1 MSRKIKSIS
10 LVSIMLISALSAFA
24 MSAAPVSANTVVI
37 TEPQQIVDGGSASDT
52 QATIVADSEGN
63 AHIVWSRNNLHLF
76 YSMIAS
82 DGEVLIDATQITNA
96 GIHKIWHPDMAID
109 DDDNLHIVWTDKSG
123 THKIM
128 YTAIS
133 PFKVQPF
140 SGMASDDASL
150 TSIDDMVV
158 SQRAQDRDWPSI
170 DTDSQGNVHIA
181 WEDEFDELGRFFNQ
195 PQIYYSMLQPDMIAQ
210 DAIVLFDDTLLTPII
225 GHKGHPDIVVDANDQ
240 VQIAWD
246 DTRGGK
252 VELVFIVD
260 TSGSM
265 YTEWADICTV
275 IYGGNF
281 ASGGQFEGI
290 KPLLEVAN
298 MTVFET
304 IYGLD
309 GGFGLPGAAS
319 SGNCAGYNMNAGPRT
334 TPLDEGDSSG
344 GIRSL
349 QNTIY
354 NGNPYSGNSGEDWG
368 PGTNWA
374 CLSWKDINGNVPGN
388 PATSSDH
395 KWNPNS
401 TKIVLPVSDEGPKDG
416 DPSQQADDISSID
429 EAHDNCVKA
438 GVVPIGLYGQGY
450 GGAGNIQSHFLDLVK
465 CPNGVVST
473 QNRNCPGN
481 DPTTNARTVSAGGQ
495 AYEFPS
501 GSGGAGAMALLVEAM
516 VYIATNNSREI
527 YMSVLDPYAKMNN
540 DPSWT
545 PGAPGHWVS
554 GGTYYEDTGA
564 GADGHL
570 VVVNDTR
577 VTIDDAYSFHPAI
590 GVDMQGN
597 THIAWMDGRDYGFEK
612 ATNYEVYYTK
622 LKLQGAG
629 AFDGAEEGLSTYAI
643 KKIQDTPIS
652 NVEGPFGLVSAFS
665 GHSIFPA
672 LITDKQSN
680 VHISWVDSGNT
691 SAGEEIQ
698 YTRLNQTDLTG
709 EGEFALDPWEII
721 PVTTWASNKLGTDTG
736 SRPDL
741 GMPPAFANDLGSGA
755 HIGWS
760 DQNKCN
766 DEQNN
771 GRYTICYSHV
781 LTGQVDVELDAG
793 ETFYHVIEPGEQT
806 IFNMTMNNSTPGD
819 KQLVA
824 DTYGLNVT
832 GVPQN
837 WTATLF
843 FADNQTQI
851 LPTTPIF
858 LEGGESTRFYIRVKA
873 PTIYQANEDELAQ
886 IVVTAKSYKDPAI
899 RSDLTTL
906 TLMDVVHGISLDTS
920 HSVQDI
926 EQGGQA
932 TFSITIT
939 NTGNV
944 QDSFLFWD
952 PNTLEGQQEWL
963 LPFGWEVTF
972 PMRVELDPGTST
984 TKILTVKVPTS
995 EDPGAFV
1002 IYLKGWSEGEPIK
1015 SVDKGTY
1022 DILELGVFVSIKSS
1036 GNIVFEATDSEAFVK
1051 AGDPNLACHEYEVPV
1066 TKNYDSGDLVFTL
1079 PGAPEAR
1086 PSEVDENTWRQD
1098 NWEVSVDFRDAPGTN
1113 DPLSQPRSWTIQPGQ
1128 DYVQHTVYVEVCA
1141 PDNAKAGIGPTI
1153 ILKAY
1158 LDGYPKI
1165 SDFIKLDT
1173 TVIHEFNL
1181 DAETNLSSDRI
1192 ISIENGNGATVSA
1205 YSVYPGE
1212 KITLP
1217 TTVTNNGNGPDR
1229 FDYRL
1234 ATVIDPSGVPVRN
1247 GHWDIVIP
1255 RDSLQELS
1263 RDTQQT
1269 FDVLMNVPETDIG
1282 AGLYTIVFQ
1291 TYSEEPYPD
1300 EQGRNTK
1307 LRDVQTMLVY
1317 VNEFYDMEISM
1328 DPRVDNPIKT
1338 SAPGKFV
1345 SFTVNITNNGNVED
1359 WPSLTNHTA
1368 ESSGNDLIMQPLPGM
1383 SQLQGWSVEWRNVVQ
1398 IGNDLT
1404 TDEACVVIDAPMPEE
1419 SSDEYTTWLTQL
1431 EEAQDGGKCAY
1442 IAPNDTYM
1450 MPKMS
1455 PYQTY
1460 EMVAIVKISTEAKL
1474 DTRYIGLKVVSK
1486 AGDMTEGGDFDS
1498 SPSWQGE
1505 MLDSNELV
1513 LQLRLK
1519 APDLVIKDIIN
1530 PASFSADIDS
1540 TIPIGIILQNI
1551 GNTHATDI
1559 EIVLCQYDDAN
1570 DPDIEKEIERNGC
1583 DEDSIVM
1590 RQIVGAL
1597 LAPDASEDAQEV
1609 EIYLLYPVVA
1619 GSKGVYVVVDPMNQI
1634 VEANE
1639 GNNIKAVTE
1648 PLESP
1653 SPFLDVAGQVI
1664 GKTALPFVVIL
1675 LTLSLLGV
1683 VYFVGK
1689 GRREEVNRRLS
1700 EQSSLISVLESK
1712 D

>member
-1 MSRKIKSIS
+1 MSQKIKSIS
-10 LVSIMLISALSAFA
+10 LVSIMLISAISALIMA
-24 MSAAPVSANTVVI
+24 SVPVSGNTVVI

-52 QATIVADSEGN
+52 QAVIVADSQGN

-82 DGEVLIDATQITNA
+82 NGDILIDGTQITNP
-96 GIHKIWHPDMAID
+96 GIHKIWHPDAAID
-109 DDDNLHIVWTDKSG
+109 DDDNLHIVWADKAG

-133 PFKVQPF
+133 PFKIQPF
-140 SGMASDDASL
+140 NGQVSDDGSL
-150 TSIDDMVV
+150 TAVDDLIV
-158 SQRAQDRDWPSI
+158 SQRAQDRDWPAI
-170 DTDSQGNVHIA
+170 DTDSRGNVHIV
-181 WEDEFDELGRFFNQ
+181 WEDEYDELGRFFNQ
-195 PQIYYSMLQPDMIAQ
+195 PQIYYSMLQPDLISQ

-225 GHKGHPDIVVDANDQ
+225 GHKGHPDIVIDQNDL

-290 KPLLEVAN
+290 KPLLEVGE

-319 SGNCAGYNMNAGPRT
+319 SGNCATHNKNAGPRT
-334 TPLDEGDSSG
+334 TPLTDEDSSG

-349 QNTIY
+349 QNTVY
-354 NGNPYSGNSGEDWG
+354 NGNPYSGSSGEDWG

-401 TKIVLPVSDEGPKDG
+401 TKMVLPVSDEGPKDG

-429 EAHDNCVKA
+429 EAHDSCVKA

-450 GGAGNIQSHFLDLVK
+450 GGAGNIQSHFLDLAK

-473 QNRNCPGN
+473 QSRNCPGN
-481 DPTTNARTVSAGGQ
+481 DPNSNPRTVSAGGQ

-527 YMSVLDPYAKMNN
+527 YMSVLDPYAKMDN
-540 DPSWT
+540 DLSWT
-545 PGAPGHWVS
+545 PGSPGHSIVD
-554 GGTYYEDTGA
+554 GTYSEDTGL
-564 GADGHL
+564 GSDGHL

-577 VTIDDAYSFHPAI
+577 VTIDDAYSFHPSIA
-590 GVDMQGN
+590 VDMEGN

-612 ATNYEVYYTK
+612 SANYEVYYTK
-622 LKLQGAG
+622 LNLAKAG
-629 AFDGAEEGLSTYAI
+629 AFDGAEDGLGTQAI
-643 KKIQDTPIS
+643 EIIPDTVIS
-652 NVEGPFGLVSAFS
+652 NVEGLSGLTSAYS

-672 LITDKQSN
+672 ILTDDQNN

-691 SAGEEIQ
+691 TAGEEIQ
-698 YTRLNQTDLTG
+698 YTRLNETDDV
-709 EGEFALDPWEII
+709 LDPWEII
-721 PVTTWASNKLGTDTG
+721 TVTTWASNKLGTDTG

-755 HIGWS
+755 HVGWS

-781 LTGQVDVELDAG
+781 LTGQVDVELDNG

-806 IFNMTMNNSTPGD
+806 TFNMTLNNSTPGD
-819 KQLVA
+819 KDLVA
-824 DTYGLNVT
+824 DTYGLNVS
-832 GVPQN
+832 GVPQD
-837 WTATLF
+837 WTATIF
-843 FADNQTQI
+843 FSNNQTQV

-858 LEGGESTRFYIRVKA
+858 LEGGESTRFYLTVKA
-873 PTIYQANEDELAQ
+873 PTVYQANEDQLAQ

-972 PMRVELDPGTST
+972 PIRVELNPGGST

-1022 DILELGVFVSIKSS
+1022 DILELGIFVSIRSS
-1036 GNIVFEATDSEAFVK
+1036 GNIVFEATDNQAFVLP
-1051 AGDPNLACHEYEVPV
+1051 GDPSKSCHEYGIPV
-1066 TKNYDSGDLVFTL
+1066 TKNYDSGDLVFSL
-1079 PGAPEAR
+1079 PGAPEPM
-1086 PSEVDENTWRQD
+1086 PSGLNPTEVNVWKQD
-1098 NWEVSVDFRDAPGTN
+1098 NWDVSVDFRDAPGNNTLN
-1113 DPLSQPRSWTIQPGQ
+1113 QVRSWTIQPGQ
-1128 DYVQHTVYVEVCA
+1128 DYITYTVYVNVCA

-1153 ILKAY
+1153 IVKAY
-1158 LDGYPKI
+1158 LNGYPKI
-1165 SDFIKLDT
+1165 SDSIKLDT
-1173 TVIHEFNL
+1173 TVVHIYDL
-1181 DAETNLSSDRI
+1181 DSETNLSTDRI
-1192 ISIENGNGATVSA
+1192 ISVDSDNLGTVSA

-1212 KITLP
+1212 QITLP
-1217 TTVTNNGNGPDR
+1217 TTITNSGNGPDR

-1234 ATVIDPSGVPVRN
+1234 ATVIDPTGIPVRN
-1247 GHWDIVIP
+1247 GHWDIIIP
-1255 RDSLQELS
+1255 RDTLQELS
-1263 RDTQQT
+1263 RGTEQT
-1269 FDVLMNVPETDIG
+1269 FDVLMNVPEFDIG
-1282 AGLYTIVFQ
+1282 AGLYTIIFQ
-1291 TYSEEPYPD
+1291 TYSEEAYPD
-1300 EQGRNTK
+1300 SQYRMTK
-1307 LRDVQTMLVY
+1307 LRDVETLLVY
-1317 VNEFYDMEISM
+1317 VNEFYDMEIKM

-1338 SAPGKFV
+1338 SAPGRIV
-1345 SFTVNITNNGNVED
+1345 SFTVNITNNGNIED
-1359 WPSLTNHTA
+1359 WPSLANHT
-1368 ESSGNDLIMQPLPGM
+1368 SSMDGNNLIWEILPGM
-1383 SQLQGWSVEWRNVVQ
+1383 GALQGWSVEWRTIVQ

-1404 TDEACVVIDAPMPEE
+1404 TDEECIEFNEPMPDT
-1419 SSDEYTTWLTQL
+1419 SQTNEYAQWQSNLDD
-1431 EEAQDGGKCAY
+1431 AQDGGKCAY
-1442 IAPNDTYM
+1442 IVSTNTYM
-1450 MPKMS
+1450 MPKMA

-1460 EMVAIVKISTEAKL
+1460 EMVAIVKISTTAKL

-1505 MLDSNELV
+1505 LLDSNELV
-1513 LQLRLK
+1513 LQLRLR
-1519 APDLVIKDIIN
+1519 APDLVIKEIIN
-1530 PASFSADIDS
+1530 PASFSGDIDS
-1540 TIPIGIILQNI
+1540 TIAIGIILQNV

-1570 DPDIEKEIERNGC
+1570 EGEIVDEIKRNGC
-1583 DEDSIVM
+1583 EEDSIVM
-1590 RQIVGAL
+1590 RLVVGAL
-1597 LAPDASEDAQEV
+1597 LAPDASEDAK
-1609 EIYLLYPVVA
+1609 EIELYLLYPVVA
-1619 GSKGVYVVVDPMNQI
+1619 GSKGIYVVVDPMNEI
-1634 VEANE
+1634 VEGNE
-1639 GNNIKAVTE
+1639 NNNVMAVSE

-1653 SPFLDVAGQVI
+1653 SPFLDVAGQIV

-1689 GRREEVNRRLS
+1689 GRRAEVNLRLS
-1700 EQSSLISVLESK
+1700 EQSSLISVLQS
-1712 D
+1712 DD